1 MIHTLPWYGALE
13 PENRAF
19 FIKFFTKSSLI
30 ECTRQPCPPCSPV
43 RQIPIPPIGMLGTH
57 LQPVHMPK
65 FVVNWTSIDGD
76 IVGQSRAIAPGAAHG
91 LPFCCFPAR
100 DGHRRRKPSHF
111 SFPAGAAERGPRAPN
126 TRSEPLPRQHAHRSN
141 GSDDRGP
148 PGLPPPPWRTRRAAH
163 APARILLAHRL
174 RPRRTAGR
182 TSPPSAPVALSQA
195 PRRAITCATTSRCSS
210 SAPAA
215 SAAR

>member
-1 MIHTLPWYGALE
+1 
-13 PENRAF
+13 
-19 FIKFFTKSSLI
+19 
-30 ECTRQPCPPCSPV
+30 
-43 RQIPIPPIGMLGTH
+43 
-57 LQPVHMPK
+57 MPK

-174 RPRRTAGR
+174 RPRRAAGR
-182 TSPPSAPVALSQA
+182 QPCS
-195 PRRAITCATTSRCSS
+195 RAAGAGRA

-215 SAAR
+215 RTPPGVTGGQRTRARGRRAALCGFPTSTQGRHQPRERGGLRDKAAGALVVDADAFFQRHQRP